1 MLPPRLAPIQVV
13 AIPIYRG
20 EEEFSAISE
29 CFEKLKK
36 EFKDKGI
43 SFKYDDDDNRR
54 PGWKFSEYETKGV
67 PVRLAMGP
75 RDLSNGKIEVARRD
89 TKEKQILDF
98 EGIVAHVENLLNEM
112 QAGIFKNA
120 LDFRNNSTVEVED
133 FESFK
138 KALKNGGFISAH
150 WDGTSETE
158 DKIKELTQATIRCIT
173 LNLKKEEGI
182 CVYSGKPSEGRV
194 LFAKAY

>member
-1 MLPPRLAPIQVV
+1 
-13 AIPIYRG
+13 
-20 EEEFSAISE
+20 
-29 CFEKLKK
+29 
-36 EFKDKGI
+36 
-43 SFKYDDDDNRR
+43 
-54 PGWKFSEYETKGV
+54 
-67 PVRLAMGP
+67 MGP
-75 RDLSNGKIEVARRD
+75 RDLSNGKIEMARRD

-98 EGIVAHVENLLNEM
+98 EGIVSHVENLLNEM
-112 QAGIFKNA
+112 QASIFENA

-150 WDGTSETE
+150 WDGSSETE
-158 DKIKELTQATIRCIT
+158 DKIKELTQATIRCIP
-173 LNLKKEEGI
+173 LNQKKEEGN